1 MNKDWEK
8 DFKRHASGNVDD
20 EEIDALKEL
29 KEHGYEAMMKS
40 VSPVRNKTFEI
51 LFEILHKEDK
61 MTKHECIEMFIELG
75 IEDYNRAVGSNC
87 KNVNDV
93 VKDMGNG
100 IELSF
105 TDVLSALQDRGVLNV
120 VTGRFKCANAQTFL
134 VKMGVDVDEL

>member
-1 MNKDWEK
+1 
-8 DFKRHASGNVDD
+8 
-20 EEIDALKEL
+20 
-29 KEHGYEAMMKS
+29 
-40 VSPVRNKTFEI
+40 
-51 LFEILHKEDK
+51 

-120 VTGRFKCANAQTFL
+120 VTGRFKCENAQTFL